1 MSKNSIDIPSLNSL
15 LQEKLKSLETNSL
28 RESSWKNF
36 LQSGFPSVKHEEWR
50 FTPIESSLK
59 KIQKINS
66 ETTVTLPPETEKII
80 SSLEPI
86 DAFKIILVNG
96 KPISF
101 SEEIVDGIEMLRLN
115 DAENKFPELISSH
128 YGKYLNTDKEI
139 FNALNTA
146 LTSEGIFIHLKKN
159 IQTEKP
165 IHIISIHDNR
175 EEGIYST
182 SRILIVLEEG
192 AKAQIMETH
201 ISTGE
206 KFSFTNNGAEI
217 FLNPNSRLEYHLV
230 QHLSLLHS
238 SEASVIDSRQIV
250 LSKDS
255 FCNFTTVSM
264 SGHLIRNNINMLFN
278 DSNAE
283 GHLYGLYLPSK
294 NELMDNH
301 SLVDHAKPNCRSNEF
316 YKGIMTENGKGVFN
330 GKIMVR
336 KDAQKTNAY
345 QNNRNLLL
353 SDDASMNAKPQLEIF
368 ADDVKCSHGA
378 TSGQLDEEAMFYLR
392 ARGIGEV
399 EAKKLLTLAFAE
411 DVLVQTKHE
420 GLHNQIDKWIEEKI
434 TTSNS

>member
-1 MSKNSIDIPSLNSL
+1 MSKQVLDIPVLN
-15 LQEKLKSLETNSL
+15 EKLFAELQSLAPNPL
-28 RESSWKNF
+28 RTSSWKNF

-50 FTPIESSLK
+50 FTPLENSLK
-59 KIQKINS
+59 KIQKIS
-66 ETTVTLPPETEKII
+66 SSDSVSLPAEAEKII
-80 SSLEPI
+80 ASLEPI

-96 KPISF
+96 KPISN
-101 SEEIVDGIEMLRLN
+101 SVNTSDEISLLSLKEAQKN
-115 DAENKFPELISSH
+115 FPEIIFSH
-128 YGKYLNTDKEI
+128 FGKYLTTEKET

-146 LTSEGIFIHLKKN
+146 LTNDGVFIHLKKN
-159 IQTEKP
+159 SQTEKP
-165 IHIISIHDNR
+165 IHIISVQDNR

-182 SRILIVLEEG
+182 SRILIVAEEG
-192 AKAQIMETH
+192 AKAHIVETH
-201 ISTGE
+201 ISTAE
-206 KFSFTNNGAEI
+206 KFSLQNLGAEI
-217 FLNPNSRLEYHLV
+217 IVKQNARIEYHLI
-230 QHLSLLHS
+230 QHFSLLGK
-238 SEASVIDSRQIV
+238 SEASVIDSRQVV
-250 LSKDS
+250 LEKDS

-264 SGHLIRNNINMLFN
+264 SGALIRNNLHMLFN
-278 DSNAE
+278 AQNGE

-301 SLVDHAKPNCRSNEF
+301 SLVDHAMPNCFSNEF

-353 SDDASMNAKPQLEIF
+353 SDDAGLNAKPQLEIF

-378 TSGQLDEEAMFYLR
+378 TSGQLDEDAMFYLR
-392 ARGIGEV
+392 ARGIGEL

-420 GLHNQIDKWIEEKI
+420 GLHNQIDKWIEEKL
-434 TTSNS
+434 SY